1 MESIQQELLHIWTI
15 LTTPV
20 IAIGQAEVSFWKILT
35 IIVSIGLVVAAAK
48 FLKRL
53 IAGKLLVHT
62 VHDEG
67 TRVALGTILQYLIVF
82 FGFLLVLQSAGID
95 LSTLTVLSGTIGIGI
110 GFGLQNIVDN
120 FFSGL
125 IILLERPIKIGD
137 RIEVGSIN
145 GDVVRIA
152 IRSTTVKTN
161 DNINIIIPNSE
172 FVSKQVINWS
182 HTDRNVRVTIPVG
195 VSYKS
200 DPKKVREVL
209 LKVAENHPAILEKP
223 SPDVIFYEFGNSSLN
238 FELRVWT
245 RTHIQI
251 PRTLRSE
258 INYRIFEAFTKYG
271 IEIPFP
277 QHDIHFKSSDIIFS
291 GSSGAESRDSRSG

>member
-1 MESIQQELLHIWTI
+1 MEPLRDHIADIWNIFKTPLLS
-15 LTTPV
+15 
-20 IAIGQAEVSFWKILT
+20 IGQAELSFWKILT
-35 IIVSIGLVVAAAK
+35 IIITIAIIVGVAK

-53 IAGKLLVHT
+53 VTGRLLEQT

-67 TRVALGTILQYLIVF
+67 TRVALGTIFQYLLVF
-82 FGFLLVLQSAGID
+82 FGFLIVLQAAGID

-125 IILLERPIKIGD
+125 IILLERPIKVGD
-137 RIEVGSIN
+137 RIELGNIN
-145 GDVVRIA
+145 GDVTRIA
-152 IRSTTVKTN
+152 IRSTTVRTN

-182 HTDRNVRVTIPVG
+182 HTDRNVRIAVPVG
-195 VSYKS
+195 VSYNS
-200 DPKKVREVL
+200 YPQKVREIL
-209 LKVAENHPAILEKP
+209 LGVAENHPAILDSP
-223 SPDVIFYEFGNSSLN
+223 RPDVIFQGFGNSSLD

-245 RTHIQI
+245 RTYIQI
-251 PRTLRSE
+251 PKILRSE
-258 INYRIFEAFTKYG
+258 INYRIFEAFRANG

-277 QHDIHFKSSDIIFS
+277 QRDIHFRSSDVPMYDA
-291 GSSGAESRDSRSG
+291 GKENR

>member
-1 MESIQQELLHIWTI
+1 MGTLQQELLHLWSA
-15 LTTPV
+15 LTTP
-20 IAIGQAEVSFWKILT
+20 ILTIGQAEVSFWKIVT
-35 IIVSIGLVVAAAK
+35 IILSVGLIITAAK

-53 IAGKLLVHT
+53 LAARLLVHT
-62 VHDEG
+62 VPDEG

-137 RIEVGSIN
+137 RIEVGGIN
-145 GDVVRIA
+145 GDVTRIA

-182 HTDRNVRVTIPVG
+182 HTDRNVRVSVPVG
-195 VSYKS
+195 VSYTS
-200 DPKKVREVL
+200 DPKKVRDVL
-209 LKVAENHPAILEKP
+209 LNVAENHPAILEKP
-223 SPDVIFYEFGNSSLN
+223 SPDVIFHEFGDSSLN

-251 PRTLRSE
+251 PRILRSE
-258 INYRIFEAFTKYG
+258 INYRIFEAFKKNG

-277 QHDIHFKSSDIIFS
+277 QHDIHFKSSNIDFRQAS
-291 GSSGAESRDSRSG
+291 TPEN